1 MDGEEF
7 VLAIIFGSFIFAGI
21 MHWMKIKGEAIKAKT
36 KTPDDATRAELADL
50 RERVTV
56 LERIVTDRRE
66 RLKEEIDA
74 L

>member
-1 MDGEEF
+1 MEGEHF
-7 VLAIIFGSFIFAGI
+7 VLTIIFGSFVFAGI
-21 MHWMKIKGEAIKAKT
+21 MQWMKVRGEAIKARGASLST
-36 KTPDDATRAELADL
+36 EAEAEIGAL

-56 LERIVTDRRE
+56 LERIVTDRRA